1 MDLGFIG
8 KISAS
13 IDGKGRVA
21 IPAKYRKR
29 LSDVDGDMAGTV
41 VVTLSERDRC
51 LWLYPLSEWSE
62 IRARIRTLPTT
73 NTRNRLLR
81 QKLLGGATDLDI
93 DSNGRILL
101 PVEHR
106 EHIGVDKQILFVG
119 NDQKLELWEESEWK
133 AQMERAEKYS
143 LDEEDEDDTG
153 SLERDQLVL

>member
-29 LSDVDGDMAGTV
+29 LKDVDDDAGTV
-41 VVTLSERDRC
+41 VVTFSEADRC
-51 LWLYPLSEWSE
+51 LWLYPVSEWSD

-73 NTRNRLLR
+73 NARNRMLR

-101 PVEHR
+101 PAEHR
-106 EHIGVDKQILFVG
+106 EYIGVDKQILFVG
-119 NDQKLELWEESEWK
+119 NDQKIELWEESEWK
-133 AQMERAEKYS
+133 AQMERAEQYS
-143 LDEEDEDDTG
+143 LEEDTDEAG

>member
-29 LSDVDGDMAGTV
+29 LNDVDDGAGTV
-41 VVTLSERDRC
+41 VVTLSESDRC
-51 LWLYPLSEWSE
+51 LWLYPVSEWSE
-62 IRARIRTLPTT
+62 IRVRIRTLPTT
-73 NTRNRLLR
+73 NARNRMLR

-101 PVEHR
+101 PAEHR

-119 NDQKLELWEESEWK
+119 NDQKIELWEESEWK
-133 AQMERAEKYS
+133 AQMERAEQYS
-143 LDEEDEDDTG
+143 LEEDSDEAG